1 MSHFGEK
8 ISPKNDQVA
17 VFLEHLVKGSW
28 IFFWNRPRVISVIKY
43 RDTAPMFFYYLIII
57 NFKTTSQ
64 NLISWPG
71 QPNKILMTS
80 RIFSLMFTFY
90 NQFRGCHANKAIM
103 PFTCVCSKNFFGST
117 SPQIESLLSKY
128 HISERCFRS
137 LV

>member
-1 MSHFGEK
+1 MTKWRF
-8 ISPKNDQVA
+8 
-17 VFLEHLVKGSW
+17 FLKHLVKGSW
-28 IFFWNRPRVISVIKY
+28 IFFLKPVQDHSAIKY

-71 QPNKILMTS
+71 QPNKTLMTS

-103 PFTCVCSKNFFGST
+103 PFTCVCSKIFFIQLHHKSKAYCLNTT
-117 SPQIESLLSKY
+117 SVNGVLDFWCKL
-128 HISERCFRS
+128 
-137 LV
+137 